1 MINTRRIKWV
11 FEHFGLASAIRSATI
26 DLVAL
31 LGYAGYCLTLPLQFL
46 TILWRTRLKDR
57 L

>member
-11 FEHFGLASAIRSATI
+11 YEHFGLACAVKSATI

-31 LGYAGYCLTLPLQFL
+31 LGYAGYCLTLPIQFL
-46 TILWRTRLKDR
+46 TILWRTTLKDR